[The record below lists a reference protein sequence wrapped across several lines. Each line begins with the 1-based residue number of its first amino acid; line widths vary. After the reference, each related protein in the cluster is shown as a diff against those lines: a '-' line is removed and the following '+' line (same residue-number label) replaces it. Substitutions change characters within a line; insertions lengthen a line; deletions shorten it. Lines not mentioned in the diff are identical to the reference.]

1 MLNGVPK
8 KSPWKKI
15 ARRSQVAL
23 KVMLVMFFSRNGLT
37 LDPRQSMANITAHS
51 WRIRWGWLFSV
62 NNQNCLNMVSF
73 LLQDSATLHRHCG
86 IQNLVQHRN
95 WEVLAHPPYFPDLST
110 CDYWLFAH
118 VEWHFRG
125 KGFEL
130 EEDVNTAATASL
142 HHLSKD
148 EYRTAAADRKSV
160 WTVLVIALSRGY
172 MYKHSGI
179 SVVLLSCVLLL
190 Q

>member
-8 KSPWKKI
+8 KTPGKKI
-15 ARRSQVAL
+15 ARRSKVAL
-23 KVMLVMFFSRNGLT
+23 KVILVTLFSWNGLI
-37 LDPRQSMANITAHS
+37 LDLRQSMANITAHS
-51 WRIRWGWLFSV
+51 WRIRWGWLFAV

-73 LLQDSATLHRHCG
+73 LLQDSATLHRHFDV
-86 IQNLVQHRN
+86 QNLVQRRG
-95 WEVLAHPPYFPDLST
+95 WEVLAHQPYLPDLTT
-110 CDYWLFAH
+110 CDYWLLAL
-118 VEWHFRG
+118 VEWHFRS
-125 KGFEL
+125 KRFEL
-130 EEDVNTAATASL
+130 EDAVNTAVTASL
-142 HHLSKD
+142 YPLSED

-172 MYKHSGI
+172 MYKHSEI